1 LTNKKDLSKVDESA
15 RWLAVDGARWME
27 AKPQVL
33 GILRTQHSS
42 EGETK
47 TYSIR
52 SVSARAM
59 LISRVLRK
67 RCRVVEAKV

>member
-1 LTNKKDLSKVDESA
+1 
-15 RWLAVDGARWME
+15 ME

-42 EGETK
+42 ESETK

-67 RCRVVEAKV
+67 RCRVEEAKV